1 MDVRDHGKWL
11 GGVALALALWAHGA
25 VAQPLLPP
33 PPPLPPG
40 AIEPDTTGPLNQPTI
55 ASIGPDTYFINEFGA
70 DSMFVLVGAKRA
82 LVIDSGSGFC
92 DFKSIIESLTK
103 LPYDVVITHAH
114 QDHAGGI
121 GQFDSVYLDPR
132 DVPLAKAITYEG
144 RVAYGKVMRAMQPQP
159 GRFANVWAYT
169 DDSVRKWSKLPEFKP
184 LHDGM
189 TFDLGGRTVTAH
201 FIGNHTPGSTFFID
215 DKSRI
220 MFGGDSTNGNVGV
233 NDAVST
239 FLRKL
244 LMVRSLRPQYDRTF
258 TSHTAYANSVNV
270 FPQDPQVLDDEIEN
284 LRSILRGNPVLKV
297 IPNHLNPRV
306 SLTVAVYGKATQTF
320 HADKLWEPG
329 EAHVIP

>member
-1 MDVRDHGKWL
+1 MARLFGNSL
-11 GGVALALALWAHGA
+11 GCAVLILAMGAKIALA
-25 VAQPLLPP
+25 QTLLPP

-40 AIEPDTTGPLNQPTI
+40 AIEPDTTGPLNKPMI

-70 DSMFVLVGAKRA
+70 NSMFVLVGSKRA
-82 LVIDSGSGFC
+82 LVIDSGSGFS
-92 DFKSIIESLTK
+92 DFKAIVESLTS
-103 LPYDVVITHAH
+103 LPYDVAITHAH

-121 GQFDSVYLDPR
+121 GQFDVVYMDPA
-132 DVPLAKAITYEG
+132 DVPMARAISYEG
-144 RVAYGKVMRAMQPQP
+144 RVAYGKVMRSMQPQP

-169 DDSVRKWSKLPEFKP
+169 DESVRKWDKLPEFRP

-189 TFDLGGRTVTAH
+189 VFDLGGRKVTAYS
-201 FIGNHTPGSTFFID
+201 IGNHTPGSTFFID

-244 LMVRSLRPQYDRTF
+244 LKVRSLRPKYDRTF
-258 TSHTAYANSVNV
+258 TSHTAYANSVNIL
-270 FPQDPQVLDDEIEN
+270 PQDPQVLDDEIEN
-284 LRSILRGNPVLKV
+284 LRSILRGNPTLKV

-320 HADKLWEPG
+320 KSDKLWEPN
-329 EAHVIP
+329 EPHVIP